1 MNAVNKKKK
10 YVEPACFSIAMTLHT
25 NKNISTI
32 PSTDFYGFFFFS
44 VDLGKV
50 FWRGEKKKI
59 KTKQAWIFL
68 GIVYIGG
75 NHSRNITIANIDITC

>member
-1 MNAVNKKKK
+1 
-10 YVEPACFSIAMTLHT
+10 MTLHT

-32 PSTDFYGFFFFS
+32 PSTDFYGFFFS

-50 FWRGEKKKI
+50 FWRGIRKKI
-59 KTKQAWIFL
+59 KTKQAWIFV
-68 GIVYIGG
+68 GNVYIGD

>member
-1 MNAVNKKKK
+1 MLLIKKKK
-10 YVEPACFSIAMTLHT
+10 YVEPACFSTAMTLHT

-50 FWRGEKKKI
+50 FWRGEKKKS
-59 KTKQAWIFL
+59 KQNKL
-68 GIVYIGG
+68 GFF
-75 NHSRNITIANIDITC
+75 

>member
-10 YVEPACFSIAMTLHT
+10 YVEPACFSTAMTLHT

-50 FWRGEKKKI
+50 FWRGEKKNQNKI
-59 KTKQAWIFL
+59 SLDFF
-68 GIVYIGG
+68 
-75 NHSRNITIANIDITC
+75 RNCLHRRQSFPKYHNC

>member
-1 MNAVNKKKK
+1 MNAVNKKKIVLGASMFFDSNDPTYKQK
-10 YVEPACFSIAMTLHT
+10 YFYHT
-25 NKNISTI
+25 FNR
-32 PSTDFYGFFFFS
+32 FLWFLFFS

-50 FWRGEKKKI
+50 FWRGEKKI

>member
-50 FWRGEKKKI
+50 FWRGEKKKS
-59 KTKQAWIFL
+59 KQNKLGFL
-68 GIVYIGG
+68 
-75 NHSRNITIANIDITC
+75 

>member
-1 MNAVNKKKK
+1 MLLIKKKK

-32 PSTDFYGFFFFS
+32 PSTDFYGFFFFFS

-50 FWRGEKKKI
+50 FWRGEKKNQNKI
-59 KTKQAWIFL
+59 SLDFL

>member
-10 YVEPACFSIAMTLHT
+10 YVEPACFSTAMTLHT

-50 FWRGEKKKI
+50 FWRGEKKNQNKI
-59 KTKQAWIFL
+59 SLDFFR
-68 GIVYIGG
+68 IVYIGG
-75 NHSRNITIANIDITC
+75 NHSRNTTIANIDITC

>member
-1 MNAVNKKKK
+1 MFFDSNDPTYKQK
-10 YVEPACFSIAMTLHT
+10 Y
-25 NKNISTI
+25 
-32 PSTDFYGFFFFS
+32 FYRTFNRFLRFLFFFS

-59 KTKQAWIFL
+59 KTKQAWIFV

>member
-1 MNAVNKKKK
+1 MNAVNKKKKK
-10 YVEPACFSIAMTLHT
+10 YVEPACFSTAMTLHT

-50 FWRGEKKKI
+50 FWRGEKKKS
-59 KTKQAWIFL
+59 KQNKL
-68 GIVYIGG
+68 GFF
-75 NHSRNITIANIDITC
+75 

>member
-1 MNAVNKKKK
+1 MNAVNKKKKK

-50 FWRGEKKKI
+50 FWRGEKKNQNKI
-59 KTKQAWIFL
+59 SLDFF
-68 GIVYIGG
+68 
-75 NHSRNITIANIDITC
+75 RNCLHKRQSFPKYHNC

>member
-10 YVEPACFSIAMTLHT
+10 YVEPACFSTAMTLHT

-50 FWRGEKKKI
+50 FWRGEKKNQN
-59 KTKQAWIFL
+59 KTSLDFC
-68 GIVYIGG
+68 
-75 NHSRNITIANIDITC
+75 RNCLHRRQSFPKYHNC

>member
-10 YVEPACFSIAMTLHT
+10 YVEPACFSTAMTLHT

-50 FWRGEKKKI
+50 FWRGEKKNQNKI
-59 KTKQAWIFL
+59 SLDFF
-68 GIVYIGG
+68 
-75 NHSRNITIANIDITC
+75 RNCLHKRQSFPKYHNC

>member
-44 VDLGKV
+44 RFGKSILA
-50 FWRGEKKKI
+50 RRKKKS
-59 KTKQAWIFL
+59 KQNKL
-68 GIVYIGG
+68 GFF
-75 NHSRNITIANIDITC
+75 